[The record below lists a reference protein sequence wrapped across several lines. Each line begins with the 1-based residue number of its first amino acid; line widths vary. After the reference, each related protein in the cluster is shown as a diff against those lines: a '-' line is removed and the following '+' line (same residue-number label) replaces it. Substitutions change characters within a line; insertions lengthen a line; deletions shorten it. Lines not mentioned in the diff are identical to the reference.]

1 MFFYVLLCSVTTWY
15 CCIFLATQTH
25 AHINEHTPRN
35 THTTAR
41 ARTTLARHSPA
52 SSEKKGETAKT
63 GLHSSLNW
71 LSSYSLSLRP
81 LEGHDVVVAWA
92 LKSYWSLGSPPSST
106 LCAQRTARVCV
117 CERANV
123 NGCCMLTA
131 CVCGFLI
138 ERKSKRAWVDVS
150 FGQPPLDAQWSKK
163 ADIVPFLREDL
174 LQKSVDLF
182 QTQYHFNKTKSV
194 IFQKKIYYIILK
206 LKNAPTYYNSI
217 FKSQ

>member
-1 MFFYVLLCSVTTWY
+1 MHINLHVNCCKTAAGRHQQTRARSFTLEKENVAVFYVLLCSATTWY

-25 AHINEHTPRN
+25 AHIDEHTPRN

-71 LSSYSLSLRP
+71 LSSYSLSLP

-117 CERANV
+117 CARERTWMDV
-123 NGCCMLTA
+123 VCYLRV
-131 CVCGFLI
+131 CVVF
-138 ERKSKRAWVDVS
+138 W
-150 FGQPPLDAQWSKK
+150 
-163 ADIVPFLREDL
+163 
-174 LQKSVDLF
+174 
-182 QTQYHFNKTKSV
+182 
-194 IFQKKIYYIILK
+194 
-206 LKNAPTYYNSI
+206 
-217 FKSQ
+217 

>member
-25 AHINEHTPRN
+25 AHINEHSPRN

-92 LKSYWSLGSPPSST
+92 LKSYWSVGSPPSST

-117 CERANV
+117 RESEREWMLYANCV
-123 NGCCMLTA
+123 CVWFSDREKEQA
-131 CVCGFLI
+131 CVSGCELRPAAVRRTVKQEGWYCAIF
-138 ERKSKRAWVDVS
+138 EGRSVAKKCWS
-150 FGQPPLDAQWSKK
+150 FSNAIS
-163 ADIVPFLREDL
+163 
-174 LQKSVDLF
+174 F
-182 QTQYHFNKTKSV
+182 Q
-194 IFQKKIYYIILK
+194 
-206 LKNAPTYYNSI
+206 
-217 FKSQ
+217 